1 MKDFGGRTTEPEL
14 RRRLG
19 TQDAVMIGLSAMI
32 GAGLFSAFTPAAA
45 AAGSWLLVSLFIAA
59 ALAYANA
66 RSTAQ
71 LAARYPTSGG
81 TYAYGR
87 QVLGP
92 WPGFIAGWGF
102 VVGKTASAAAMA
114 LTFATYV
121 APEAWVKPVAVAAVA
136 LLVCVNYVGI
146 SRTAAAAKIIV
157 AAVLGLLA
165 VVLIVISVDG
175 QGMRESGPGMDPG
188 VVGILQ
194 GAGLLFFAFAGYAR
208 LATLGEEVRDPQRTI
223 PRAIGLSLGLVV
235 VLYAVVAVVML
246 NALGAEGIAAHDKPL
261 AIALGQSWA
270 VPLVQ
275 IAASLASL
283 GALLALIAG
292 IGRTAMAMAREHDL
306 PHTLATI
313 HPRFST
319 PHRAELVVG
328 MVVVVLIVFFDLRT
342 AIGFSSFGVLT
353 YYLIAN
359 LAAVRQPA
367 DARLSPRWVGIAG
380 AVGCTVLVATLPLT
394 AVVGGL
400 VMFAVGICYRLMRL
414 SVAKRGQHGGNA
426 SRKM

>member
-1 MKDFGGRTTEPEL
+1 
-14 RRRLG
+14 
-19 TQDAVMIGLSAMI
+19 MIGLSAMI

-45 AAGSWLLVSLFIAA
+45 AAGSGLLVSLLVAA

-66 RSTAQ
+66 RSSAQ

-87 QVLGP
+87 EVLGP

-114 LTFATYV
+114 LTFATYAV
-121 APEAWVKPVAVAAVA
+121 PEAWVKPVAIGAVA
-136 LLVCVNYVGI
+136 LLVSVNYAGVT
-146 SRTAAAAKIIV
+146 RTAAAAKIMV

-165 VVLIVISVDG
+165 VVVIVISVG
-175 QGMRESGPGMDPG
+175 GHGAPAAVPGIDPG
-188 VVGILQ
+188 LSGILQ

-208 LATLGEEVRDPQRTI
+208 IATLGEEVKNPKRTI
-223 PRAIGLSLGLVV
+223 PRAIGVSLGLVV
-235 VLYAVVAVVML
+235 AIYAVVALVLL
-246 NALGAEGIAAHDKPL
+246 NALGAGGIAAHNKPL

-270 VPLVQ
+270 LPLVQ
-275 IAASLASL
+275 VAAALASL

-306 PHTLATI
+306 PHALAAI

-328 MVVVVLIVFFDLRT
+328 VAVVALIVFFDLRT
-342 AIGFSSFGVLT
+342 AIGFSSFGVLV
-353 YYLIAN
+353 YYLVAN
-359 LAAVRQPA
+359 LAAFRQPTA
-367 DARLSPRWVGIAG
+367 ERMNPRWLCVAG
-380 AVGCTVLVATLPLT
+380 AIGCLVLVFALPFM
-394 AVVGGL
+394 AVAGGL
-400 VMFAVGICYRLMRL
+400 AMFAVGIGYRSIRL
-414 SVAKRGQHGGNA
+414 ASQRGRQGKTPSGNP
-426 SRKM
+426 

>member
-208 LATLGEEVRDPQRTI
+208 IATLGEEVRDPQRTI

-246 NALGAEGIAAHDKPL
+246 NALGAEGFHL
-261 AIALGQSWA
+261 R
-270 VPLVQ
+270 
-275 IAASLASL
+275 
-283 GALLALIAG
+283 
-292 IGRTAMAMAREHDL
+292 RTL
-306 PHTLATI
+306 Y
-313 HPRFST
+313 
-319 PHRAELVVG
+319 
-328 MVVVVLIVFFDLRT
+328 
-342 AIGFSSFGVLT
+342 SS
-353 YYLIAN
+353 
-359 LAAVRQPA
+359 R
-367 DARLSPRWVGIAG
+367 
-380 AVGCTVLVATLPLT
+380 
-394 AVVGGL
+394 
-400 VMFAVGICYRLMRL
+400 
-414 SVAKRGQHGGNA
+414 
-426 SRKM
+426 

>member
-87 QVLGP
+87 EVLGP

-246 NALGAEGIAAHDKPL
+246 NALGVEGIAAHDKPL

-313 HPRFST
+313 HPRFQ
-319 PHRAELVVG
+319 R
-328 MVVVVLIVFFDLRT
+328 RT
-342 AIGFSSFGVLT
+342 EPSWWSG
-353 YYLIAN
+353 
-359 LAAVRQPA
+359 
-367 DARLSPRWVGIAG
+367 WWWW
-380 AVGCTVLVATLPLT
+380 C
-394 AVVGGL
+394 
-400 VMFAVGICYRLMRL
+400 
-414 SVAKRGQHGGNA
+414 
-426 SRKM
+426 